1 MNTKRTD
8 AARIGTIW
16 TIGHSTRALADFLDL
31 LDAWQIATIADVR
44 RFPGSRKH
52 PQFGQQALAQ
62 ALAARRIDYVWMPDL
77 GGRRRAAPDS
87 PNTAWRNAGFR
98 GYADYMSSAPFA
110 LALSRL
116 LELASASRT
125 ALMCAES
132 LWWRCHRALIAD
144 ALCVRGI
151 EVVHILDAQHSTV
164 HPMTQPARIVDG
176 QLSYVE
182 SGAPRGLF

>member
-1 MNTKRTD
+1 
-8 AARIGTIW
+8 
-16 TIGHSTRALADFLDL
+16 
-31 LDAWQIATIADVR
+31 
-44 RFPGSRKH
+44 
-52 PQFGQQALAQ
+52 
-62 ALAARRIDYVWMPDL
+62 
-77 GGRRRAAPDS
+77 
-87 PNTAWRNAGFR
+87 
-98 GYADYMSSAPFA
+98 MSSAPFA

-116 LELASASRT
+116 LELAGGSRT